1 MRDVKPRAFAVFL
14 VCVLSA
20 THLGA
25 QQFDPRERFEVPDRV
40 RLSEHVLWSL
50 MKNQVLP
57 SYPAEAQNKG
67 IQGAVVLI
75 LYVEKDGRVSNVGVV
90 SGNALLTA
98 SSMQAAKRLRFRPYY
113 LDDEAVPT
121 EGQISY
127 LYAIVPGKGTTVIL
141 ARSGTFKSMNPLQQ
155 PH

>member
-1 MRDVKPRAFAVFL
+1 LTPEK
-14 VCVLSA
+14 
-20 THLGA
+20 
-25 QQFDPRERFEVPDRV
+25 RFEVPDRV

-57 SYPAEAQNKG
+57 SYPAEARNKG
-67 IQGAVVLI
+67 IQGEVVLI

-90 SGNALLTA
+90 SGDPLLTA
-98 SSMQAAKRLRFRPYY
+98 SSMQAAKRLRFRSYY

-121 EGQISY
+121 EGQINY
-127 LYAIVPGKGTTVIL
+127 LYAIVPGNGTTVIL
-141 ARSGTFKSMNPLQQ
+141 ARGGTFKSMSPVQQ